1 MEIILF
7 GAPGVGKGT
16 QAKIL
21 SSKLHIPHIS
31 TGDILRTAISKKTA
45 LGLKAKAIM
54 DLGNL
59 VPDDIMGGIIKD
71 ALNDPKSK
79 NGFILD
85 GFPRT
90 REQASILDNIFNELG
105 IEKARL
111 ILITAEDELIIKR
124 LSARR
129 ECSACGNIFN
139 LNYLKDANKC
149 PSCGSKNSFVKRKDD
164 EVDIIKNRLKVF
176 HETTEPVLEYYENK
190 SDLLV
195 VDGTLPVDEVTRKI
209 LDSFSV
215 KK

>member
-31 TGDILRTAISKKTA
+31 TGDILRTAISKKTE

-79 NGFILD
+79 NGFFLD

-90 REQASILDNIFNELG
+90 IKQADILDKIFKELG
-105 IEKARL
+105 ITKAQL

-129 ECSACGNIFN
+129 ACNACGNIVN
-139 LNYLKDANKC
+139 LNYLKDSKKC
-149 PSCGSKNSFVKRKDD
+149 PACGSVDSFIKRKDD

-176 HETTEPVLEYYENK
+176 HQTTEPVLKYYENK
-190 SDLLV
+190 SDLFV
-195 VDGTLPVDEVTRKI
+195 VDGTLPVDEVTRRI
-209 LDSFSV
+209 INSIEA

>member
-21 SSKLHIPHIS
+21 SSRLHIPHIS
-31 TGDILRTAISKKTA
+31 TGDILRLAISKKTE

-71 ALNDPKSK
+71 VLNDPKSK

-90 REQASILDNIFNELG
+90 IEQAGILDEIFKELG
-105 IEKARL
+105 IKKAKL
-111 ILITAEDELIIKR
+111 ILITAKDELIIQR
-124 LSARR
+124 LSKRR
-129 ECSACGNIFN
+129 ECDACGNIIN

-149 PSCGSKNSFVKRKDD
+149 PTCGSKNSFIKRKDD

-176 HETTEPVLEYYENK
+176 HKTTEPVLKYYENK

-195 VDGTLPVDEVTRKI
+195 IDGTLPVDEVTKI
-209 LDSFSV
+209 IINSF
-215 KK
+215 

>member
-21 SSKLHIPHIS
+21 ASRLHIPHIS
-31 TGDILRTAISKKTA
+31 TGDILRLAISKKTE

-71 ALNDPKSK
+71 ALNDPKAK

-90 REQASILDNIFNELG
+90 IDQASILDGIFKELG
-105 IEKARL
+105 IKKAQL
-111 ILITAEDELIIKR
+111 ILITAKDDLIIKR
-124 LSARR
+124 LAARR
-129 ECSACGNIFN
+129 ACNACGNIVN
-139 LNYLKDANKC
+139 LNYLKDAHKC
-149 PSCGSKNSFVKRKDD
+149 PSCGSVDSFIKRKDD
-164 EVDIIKNRLKVF
+164 EVEIIKNRLSVF
-176 HETTEPVLEYYENK
+176 HKTTEPVLEYYKDK
-190 SDLLV
+190 SDLFV
-195 VDGTLPVDEVTRKI
+195 VDGTLPVDEVTKKI
-209 LDSFSV
+209 IDSLHF
-215 KK
+215 KE